1 MSVCCG
7 HGIEGNCNEMKAVGN
22 VIWLLFGGVFVAVEY
37 LIASIGLMLTIVG
50 IPFGLQSLKL
60 VQVAL
65 WPFGK
70 SLVPGPAASGCLSL
84 LMNVIWFFLGG
95 LPIALTHLFFGLLLC
110 ITIVGIPFA
119 KQHFKLMKLAFAP
132 FGKRV
137 VSD

>member
-7 HGIEGNCNEMKAVGN
+7 HGIEGKCNEMKAVGN

-37 LIASIGLMLTIVG
+37 LIGSIGLMLTIVG

-70 SLVPGPAASGCLSL
+70 SLVPGPAASGCLVAADECHLVFPRRAAYCSYSPLFRLASL
-84 LMNVIWFFLGG
+84 HHHRRHSF
-95 LPIALTHLFFGLLLC
+95 C
-110 ITIVGIPFA
+110 
-119 KQHFKLMKLAFAP
+119 
-132 FGKRV
+132 
-137 VSD
+137 